1 MEVSQGIPN
10 ERTTQSNESMK
21 TIEVKYPRTIQ
32 ECTPSMLCKWIH
44 LSPVWQELQEDF
56 SGMLDFH
63 VQVVSIFTGLKM
75 TEVKQVALDD
85 VIKASYTLL
94 GMVSQ
99 HKMAE
104 PTGKVEIDGKVYV
117 FQKDFSK
124 ISTGQMIDMKLI
136 ENVTEEPAK
145 ALAVCY
151 IEEGMEYCEKDDAG
165 MIQNPN
171 DLREKLFRDK
181 FPGDEFLNFFGFF
194 LTEYEQRKLA
204 ILGIQTLRMIHQ
216 RNQIL
221 RDVSKTVSGLSGPES
236 FYESL
241 KNLVG
246 KWTI

>member
-1 MEVSQGIPN
+1 MN
-10 ERTTQSNESMK
+10 
-21 TIEVKYPRTIQ
+21 TIEVKYPSTIR
-32 ECTPSMLCKWIH
+32 ECAPNVLCKWIH

-75 TEVKQVALDD
+75 TEVKKVALDD

-99 HKMAE
+99 HKIAE
-104 PTGKVEIDGKVYV
+104 PSGRVEIDGKVYI
-117 FQKDFSK
+117 FEKDFSK
-124 ISTGQMIDMKLI
+124 VSTGQILDMKLI
-136 ENVTEEPAK
+136 ENVTEEPEK

-151 IEEGMEYCEKDDAG
+151 IEEGMEYCQKDEAG
-165 MIQNPN
+165 RILNAN
-171 DLREKLFRDK
+171 EDREKLFKER

-221 RDVSKTVSGLSGPES
+221 REVSKTVNGLYGQAS
-236 FYESL
+236 FYDSL
-241 KNLVG
+241 KNLIG
-246 KWTI
+246 KWTK